1 MDSML
6 DTGDLVDSS
15 FLSITCQTISFG
27 GALPRRLHPFKIPAD
42 NCLAFHLILLN
53 SIRHR
58 GSRGG
63 DTMGAPFCGS
73 FVIASLCHSPL
84 CVPIPPIEFHIRRKI
99 TRHEKGIKRIYMVER
114 QMCVYTVW
122 FAWKAFIYFCVSSRP
137 VDTGECL
144 GRMIDCAR
152 VWARSHLFVKASL
165 IRSGAADKQIIDVA
179 MLYIHTA
186 I

>member
-1 MDSML
+1 
-6 DTGDLVDSS
+6 
-15 FLSITCQTISFG
+15 
-27 GALPRRLHPFKIPAD
+27 
-42 NCLAFHLILLN
+42 
-53 SIRHR
+53 
-58 GSRGG
+58 
-63 DTMGAPFCGS
+63 
-73 FVIASLCHSPL
+73 
-84 CVPIPPIEFHIRRKI
+84 
-99 TRHEKGIKRIYMVER
+99 MVER

-179 MLYIHTA
+179 IHTHSY
-186 I
+186 IGIKCITESYNPPNELI